1 MDDLRIDDEFV
12 IHPRDIKQFV
22 ERLGIVFER
31 IQACGHDETG
41 RDCRRHIVIQNIH
54 VRFANLF
61 KVPKVG
67 LEIVLVIGFGKPIPR
82 TAQQSHRTRVTQAV
96 CSVEEQHAAR
106 VHSFA
111 VITQVE
117 QRTECHICTR
127 TVPREGDILRI
138 NSPLLSVLDDV
149 VGDV

>member
-1 MDDLRIDDEFV
+1 MDNLRIDNEFV
-12 IHPRDIKQFV
+12 IHPRNIKQFV
-22 ERLGIVFER
+22 KRLGIIFER
-31 IQACGHDETG
+31 IQACGHDKAG
-41 RDCRRHIVIQNIH
+41 RNCRRQIVIQNIH
-54 VRFANLF
+54 VWFANLF
-61 KVPKVG
+61 KISKVG
-67 LEIVLVIGFGKPIPR
+67 LEIVLVIGFGKTIPR
-82 TAQQSHRTRVTQAV
+82 AAQQSHRSRVTQAV
-96 CSVEEQHAAR
+96 CSVEEQHAPR

-111 VITQVE
+111 VITKVE